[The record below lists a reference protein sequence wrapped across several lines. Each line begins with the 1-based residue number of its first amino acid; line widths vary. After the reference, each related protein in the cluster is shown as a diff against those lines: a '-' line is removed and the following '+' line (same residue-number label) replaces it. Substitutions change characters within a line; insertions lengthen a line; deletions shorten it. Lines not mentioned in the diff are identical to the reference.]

1 MTGQLSFSQTVKQ
14 LAGITKGYRGV
25 LCALIVLSLIQSLAE
40 ASLPVGLGIL
50 VNAVGR
56 HNISGFAAIS
66 IFLMLAVL
74 TRITASVSAHIIG
87 TKTGIDIRVRHKE
100 TLAGHVIS
108 HREVAGAGL
117 SAGDIIE
124 VAEDDIGAIADGFS
138 AIEFTVVGIG
148 TYIAAGIYLL
158 TQSWR
163 VGVSILIAVPVLCF
177 LLPRVLTKLRSYL
190 SDYRKTAGVATS
202 MAEDAATGHRVLSG
216 IQGRSA
222 FLESYR
228 KTSLEMKRKGLDVA
242 NMRALIDGLRELIPA
257 LVLLAV
263 LGMALLQW
271 QAGWMDAGQLVSFY
285 GLATYLLQPV
295 TSVISALQRL
305 VPSAVGLEREQ
316 NVLSSGREPRSGTDA
331 IPAQVREVS
340 DPRTGLRISAGYS
353 VVFADT
359 LSEMRNIAERLA
371 GADNKG
377 EGRINGIPYN
387 TYSETAIRRAA
398 ILADTDAMLV
408 SGTLSQILGGSRYS
422 EADKIHALRE
432 ASLGELADRSENRL
446 DQYIADGGRN
456 LSGGQRQRLV
466 LARSLIPDPQVLV
479 LVEPTSALDTVT
491 EEDVIRQLYRARRD
505 AVTVAVTRSP
515 AHMLQADTVFWIR
528 DGAVFLNGAHRE
540 LMKNREYR
548 EMFMGLEEI

>member
-1 MTGQLSFSQTVKQ
+1 MTGQFSFSQTVKQ
-14 LAGITKGYRGV
+14 LAGITKGRRAV
-25 LCALIVLSLIQSLAE
+25 LCTLIVLSLIQSLAE
-40 ASLPVGLGIL
+40 ASLPVGLGML

-56 HNISGFAAIS
+56 HNITSFAAIGV
-66 IFLMLAVL
+66 FLVSAVL
-74 TRITASVSAHIIG
+74 VRITASVSAHIIG

-100 TLAGHVIS
+100 TLVGHMIS
-108 HREVAGAGL
+108 HREVSGTGL

-148 TYIAAGIYLL
+148 TYIAAGVYLL

-163 VGVSILIAVPVLCF
+163 VGISILIAVPVLCL
-177 LLPRVLTKLRSYL
+177 LLPRVLGKLRGYL
-190 SDYRKTAGVATS
+190 SDYRKTAGTVTS

-216 IQGRSA
+216 IRGRSA

-228 KTSLEMKRKGLDVA
+228 KTSLEMKCKGLDVA

-285 GLATYLLQPV
+285 GLAIYLLQPV

-305 VPSAVGLEREQ
+305 VPAAVGLEREQ

-331 IPAQVREVS
+331 IPAVREVS
-340 DPRTGLRISAGYS
+340 DPQTGLRISAGYS

-371 GADNKG
+371 GADSKG
-377 EGRINGIPYN
+377 EGRVNGIPYN

-398 ILADTDAMLV
+398 ILADTDAILV

-432 ASLGELADRSENRL
+432 ASLGELADRSKNSL

-491 EEDVIRQLYRARRD
+491 EDDVIKHLYQGRRG

-528 DGAVFLNGAHRE
+528 DGAVFLNGEHRE

>member
-14 LAGITKGYRGV
+14 LAGITKGYRAV
-25 LCALIVLSLIQSLAE
+25 LCTLIVLSLIQSLAE

-66 IFLMLAVL
+66 IFLVLAVL
-74 TRITASVSAHIIG
+74 IRITASVSAHIIG

>member
-14 LAGITKGYRGV
+14 LVGITKGYRAV
-25 LCALIVLSLIQSLAE
+25 LCTLIVLSLIQSLAE

-66 IFLMLAVL
+66 IFLVLAVL
-74 TRITASVSAHIIG
+74 IRITASVSAHIIG

-148 TYIAAGIYLL
+148 TYIAAGVYLL

-163 VGVSILIAVPVLCF
+163 VGVSILIAVPVLCL
-177 LLPRVLTKLRSYL
+177 LLPRVLSKLRSYL
-190 SDYRKTAGVATS
+190 SDYRKTAGTVTS

-222 FLESYR
+222 FLKSYR

-242 NMRALIDGLRELIPA
+242 NIRALIDGLRELIPA

-305 VPSAVGLEREQ
+305 VPAAVGLEREQ

-331 IPAQVREVS
+331 IPAVREVS
-340 DPRTGLRISAGYS
+340 DPQTGLRISAGYS

-371 GADNKG
+371 GADSRG
-377 EGRINGIPYN
+377 EDRVNGIPYN
-387 TYSETAIRRAA
+387 TYSETAIRRTA

-422 EADKIHALRE
+422 EEDKIHALRE

-491 EEDVIRQLYRARRD
+491 EDDVIKQLYQDRRG

>member
-1 MTGQLSFSQTVKQ
+1 MTGQFSFSQTVKQ
-14 LAGITKGYRGV
+14 LAGITKGRRAI
-25 LCALIVLSLIQSLAE
+25 LCALIMLSLVQSLAE
-40 ASLPVGLGIL
+40 ASLPVGLGML

-56 HNISGFAAIS
+56 HNITSFAAIGV
-66 IFLMLAVL
+66 FLVSAVL
-74 TRITASVSAHIIG
+74 VRITASVSAHIIG

-100 TLAGHVIS
+100 TLVGHMIS
-108 HREVAGAGL
+108 HREVSGTGL

-148 TYIAAGIYLL
+148 TYIAAGVYLL

-163 VGVSILIAVPVLCF
+163 VGISILIAVPVLCL
-177 LLPRVLTKLRSYL
+177 LLPRVLGKLRGYL
-190 SDYRKTAGVATS
+190 SDYRKTAGTVTS

-228 KTSLEMKRKGLDVA
+228 KTSLEMKCKGLDVA

-305 VPSAVGLEREQ
+305 VPAAVGLEREQ

-331 IPAQVREVS
+331 IPAVREVS
-340 DPRTGLRISAGYS
+340 DPQTGLRISAGYS

-371 GADNKG
+371 GADSKG
-377 EGRINGIPYN
+377 EGRVNGIPYN

-398 ILADTDAMLV
+398 ILADTDAILV

-491 EEDVIRQLYRARRD
+491 EDDVIKQLYQDRRG

>member
-1 MTGQLSFSQTVKQ
+1 MTGQFSFSQTVKQ
-14 LAGITKGYRGV
+14 LAGITKGRRAI
-25 LCALIVLSLIQSLAE
+25 LCALIMLSLVQSLAE
-40 ASLPVGLGIL
+40 ASLPVGLGML

-56 HNISGFAAIS
+56 HNITSFAAIGV
-66 IFLMLAVL
+66 FLVSAVL
-74 TRITASVSAHIIG
+74 VRITASVSAHIIG

-100 TLAGHVIS
+100 TLVGHMIS
-108 HREVAGAGL
+108 HREVSGTGL

-148 TYIAAGIYLL
+148 TYIAAGVYLL

-163 VGVSILIAVPVLCF
+163 VGISILIAVPVLCL
-177 LLPRVLTKLRSYL
+177 LLPRVLGKLRGYL
-190 SDYRKTAGVATS
+190 SDYRKTAGTVTS

-216 IQGRSA
+216 IRGRSA

-228 KTSLEMKRKGLDVA
+228 KTSLEMKCKGLDVA

-305 VPSAVGLEREQ
+305 VPAAVGLEREQ

-331 IPAQVREVS
+331 IPAVREVS
-340 DPRTGLRISAGYS
+340 DPQTGLRISAGYS

-371 GADNKG
+371 GADSKG
-377 EGRINGIPYN
+377 EGRVNGIPYN

-398 ILADTDAMLV
+398 ILVDTDAILV

-491 EEDVIRQLYRARRD
+491 EDDVIKQLYQDRRG

>member
-1 MTGQLSFSQTVKQ
+1 MTGQFSFSQTVKQ
-14 LAGITKGYRGV
+14 LAGITKGYRAV
-25 LCALIVLSLIQSLAE
+25 LCTLIVLSLIQSLAE

-66 IFLMLAVL
+66 IFLVLAVL
-74 TRITASVSAHIIG
+74 IRITASVSAHIIG

-177 LLPRVLTKLRSYL
+177 LLPKVLTKLRSYL

-216 IQGRSA
+216 IQGRGA

-305 VPSAVGLEREQ
+305 VPAAVGLEREQ

-331 IPAQVREVS
+331 IPAVREVS
-340 DPRTGLRISAGYS
+340 DPQTGLRISAGYS

-371 GADNKG
+371 GADSKG
-377 EGRINGIPYN
+377 EGRVNGIPYN

-398 ILADTDAMLV
+398 ILADTDAILV

-491 EEDVIRQLYRARRD
+491 EEDVIRHLYRGRRR

-515 AHMLQADTVFWIR
+515 AHILQADAVFWVR
-528 DGAVFLNGAHRE
+528 DGAVFLNGTHRE
-540 LMKNREYR
+540 LMKDREYR

>member
-1 MTGQLSFSQTVKQ
+1 MTGQFSFSQTVKQ
-14 LAGITKGYRGV
+14 LAGITKGRRAI
-25 LCALIVLSLIQSLAE
+25 LCALIMLSLVQSLAE
-40 ASLPVGLGIL
+40 ASLPVGLGML

-56 HNISGFAAIS
+56 HNITSFAAIGV
-66 IFLMLAVL
+66 FLVSAVL
-74 TRITASVSAHIIG
+74 VRITASVSAHIIG

-100 TLAGHVIS
+100 TLVGHMIS
-108 HREVAGAGL
+108 HREVSGTGL

-148 TYIAAGIYLL
+148 TYIAAGVYLL

-163 VGVSILIAVPVLCF
+163 VGISILIAVPVLCL
-177 LLPRVLTKLRSYL
+177 LLPRVLGKLRGYL
-190 SDYRKTAGVATS
+190 SDYRKTAGTVTS

-216 IQGRSA
+216 IRGRSA

-228 KTSLEMKRKGLDVA
+228 KTSLEMKCKGLDVA

-305 VPSAVGLEREQ
+305 VPAAVGLEREQ

-331 IPAQVREVS
+331 IPAVREVS
-340 DPRTGLRISAGYS
+340 DPQTGLRISAGYS

-371 GADNKG
+371 GADSKG
-377 EGRINGIPYN
+377 EGRVNGIPYN

-398 ILADTDAMLV
+398 ILADTDAILV

-491 EEDVIRQLYRARRD
+491 EDDVIKQLYQDRRG

>member
-1 MTGQLSFSQTVKQ
+1 MTGQFSFSQTVKQ
-14 LAGITKGYRGV
+14 LAGITKGRRAI
-25 LCALIVLSLIQSLAE
+25 LCALIMLSLVQSLAE
-40 ASLPVGLGIL
+40 ASLPVGLGML

-56 HNISGFAAIS
+56 HNITSFAAIGV
-66 IFLMLAVL
+66 FLVSAVL
-74 TRITASVSAHIIG
+74 VRITASVSAHIIG

-100 TLAGHVIS
+100 TLVGHMIS
-108 HREVAGAGL
+108 HREVSGTGL

-148 TYIAAGIYLL
+148 TYIAAGVYLL

-163 VGVSILIAVPVLCF
+163 VGISILIAVPVLCL
-177 LLPRVLTKLRSYL
+177 LLPRVLGKLRGYL
-190 SDYRKTAGVATS
+190 SDYRKTAGTVTS

-216 IQGRSA
+216 IRGRSA

-228 KTSLEMKRKGLDVA
+228 KTSLEMKCKGLDVA

-305 VPSAVGLEREQ
+305 VPAAVGLEREQ

-331 IPAQVREVS
+331 IPAVREVS
-340 DPRTGLRISAGYS
+340 DPQTGLRIFAGYS

-371 GADNKG
+371 GADSKG
-377 EGRINGIPYN
+377 EGRVNGIPYN

-398 ILADTDAMLV
+398 ILADTDAILV

-491 EEDVIRQLYRARRD
+491 EDDVIKQLYQDRRG

>member
-1 MTGQLSFSQTVKQ
+1 MTGQFSFSQTVKQ
-14 LAGITKGYRGV
+14 LAGITKGRRAI
-25 LCALIVLSLIQSLAE
+25 LCALIMLSLVQSLAE
-40 ASLPVGLGIL
+40 ASLPVGLGML

-56 HNISGFAAIS
+56 HNITSFAAIGV
-66 IFLMLAVL
+66 FLVSAVL
-74 TRITASVSAHIIG
+74 VRITASVSAHIIG
-87 TKTGIDIRVRHKE
+87 TKTGIDIRVWHKE
-100 TLAGHVIS
+100 TLVGHMIS
-108 HREVAGAGL
+108 HREVSGTGL

-148 TYIAAGIYLL
+148 TYIAAGVYLL

-163 VGVSILIAVPVLCF
+163 VGISILIAVPVLCL
-177 LLPRVLTKLRSYL
+177 LLPRVLGKLRGYL
-190 SDYRKTAGVATS
+190 SDYRKTAGTVTS

-216 IQGRSA
+216 IRGRSA

-228 KTSLEMKRKGLDVA
+228 KTSLEMKCKGLDVA

-305 VPSAVGLEREQ
+305 VPAAVGLEREQ

-331 IPAQVREVS
+331 IPAVREVS
-340 DPRTGLRISAGYS
+340 DPQTGLRISAGYS

-371 GADNKG
+371 GADSKG
-377 EGRINGIPYN
+377 EGRVNGIPYN

-398 ILADTDAMLV
+398 ILADTDAILV

-491 EEDVIRQLYRARRD
+491 EDDVIKQLYQDRRG

>member
-1 MTGQLSFSQTVKQ
+1 MTGQFSFSQTVKQ
-14 LAGITKGYRGV
+14 LAGITKGRRAI
-25 LCALIVLSLIQSLAE
+25 LCALIMLSLVQSLAE
-40 ASLPVGLGIL
+40 ASLPVGLGML

-56 HNISGFAAIS
+56 HNITSFAAIGV
-66 IFLMLAVL
+66 FLVSAVL
-74 TRITASVSAHIIG
+74 VRITASVSAHIIG

-100 TLAGHVIS
+100 TLVGHMIS
-108 HREVAGAGL
+108 HREVSGTGL

-148 TYIAAGIYLL
+148 TYIAAGVYLL

-163 VGVSILIAVPVLCF
+163 VGISILIAVPVLCL
-177 LLPRVLTKLRSYL
+177 LLPRVLGKLRGYL
-190 SDYRKTAGVATS
+190 SDYRKTAGTVTS

-216 IQGRSA
+216 IRGRSA

-228 KTSLEMKRKGLDVA
+228 KTSLEMKCKGLDVA

-305 VPSAVGLEREQ
+305 VPAAVGLEREQ

-331 IPAQVREVS
+331 IPAVREVS
-340 DPRTGLRISAGYS
+340 DPQTGLRISAGYS

-371 GADNKG
+371 GADSKG
-377 EGRINGIPYN
+377 EGRVNGIPYN

-491 EEDVIRQLYRARRD
+491 EDDVIKQLYQDRRG

>member
-1 MTGQLSFSQTVKQ
+1 
-14 LAGITKGYRGV
+14 
-25 LCALIVLSLIQSLAE
+25 
-40 ASLPVGLGIL
+40 
-50 VNAVGR
+50 
-56 HNISGFAAIS
+56 
-66 IFLMLAVL
+66 
-74 TRITASVSAHIIG
+74 
-87 TKTGIDIRVRHKE
+87 
-100 TLAGHVIS
+100 
-108 HREVAGAGL
+108 
-117 SAGDIIE
+117 
-124 VAEDDIGAIADGFS
+124 
-138 AIEFTVVGIG
+138 
-148 TYIAAGIYLL
+148 
-158 TQSWR
+158 
-163 VGVSILIAVPVLCF
+163 
-177 LLPRVLTKLRSYL
+177 
-190 SDYRKTAGVATS
+190 
-202 MAEDAATGHRVLSG
+202 
-216 IQGRSA
+216 
-222 FLESYR
+222 
-228 KTSLEMKRKGLDVA
+228 MKCKGLDVA

-305 VPSAVGLEREQ
+305 VPAAVGLEREQ

-331 IPAQVREVS
+331 IPAVREVS
-340 DPRTGLRISAGYS
+340 DPQTGLRISAGYS

-371 GADNKG
+371 GADSKG
-377 EGRINGIPYN
+377 EGRVNGIPYN

-398 ILADTDAMLV
+398 ILADTDAILV

-491 EEDVIRQLYRARRD
+491 EDDVIKQLYQDRRG

>member
-1 MTGQLSFSQTVKQ
+1 MTGQFSFSQTVKQ
-14 LAGITKGYRGV
+14 LAGITKGRRAI
-25 LCALIVLSLIQSLAE
+25 LCALIMLSLVQSLAE
-40 ASLPVGLGIL
+40 ASLPVGLGML

-56 HNISGFAAIS
+56 HNITSFAAIGV
-66 IFLMLAVL
+66 FLVSVVL
-74 TRITASVSAHIIG
+74 VRITASVSAHIIG

-100 TLAGHVIS
+100 TLVGHMIS
-108 HREVAGAGL
+108 HREVSGTGL

-148 TYIAAGIYLL
+148 TYIAAGVYLL

-163 VGVSILIAVPVLCF
+163 VGISILIAVPVLCL
-177 LLPRVLTKLRSYL
+177 LLPRVLGKLRGYL
-190 SDYRKTAGVATS
+190 SDYRKTAGTVTS

-216 IQGRSA
+216 IRGRSA

-228 KTSLEMKRKGLDVA
+228 KTSLEMKCKGLDVA

-305 VPSAVGLEREQ
+305 VPAAVGLEREQ

-331 IPAQVREVS
+331 IPAVREVS
-340 DPRTGLRISAGYS
+340 DPQTGLRISAGYS

-371 GADNKG
+371 GADSKG
-377 EGRINGIPYN
+377 EGRVNGIPYN

-398 ILADTDAMLV
+398 ILADTDAILV

-491 EEDVIRQLYRARRD
+491 EDDVIKQLYQDRRG

>member
-14 LAGITKGYRGV
+14 LAGITKGRRAI
-25 LCALIVLSLIQSLAE
+25 LCALIMLSLVQSLAE
-40 ASLPVGLGIL
+40 ASLPVGLGML

-56 HNISGFAAIS
+56 HNITSFAAIGV
-66 IFLMLAVL
+66 FLVSAVL
-74 TRITASVSAHIIG
+74 VRITASVSAHIIG

-100 TLAGHVIS
+100 TLVGHMIS
-108 HREVAGAGL
+108 HREVSGTGL

-148 TYIAAGIYLL
+148 TYIAAGVYLL

-163 VGVSILIAVPVLCF
+163 VGISILIAVPVLCL
-177 LLPRVLTKLRSYL
+177 LLPRVLGKLRGYL
-190 SDYRKTAGVATS
+190 SDYRKTAGTVTS

-216 IQGRSA
+216 IRGRSA

-228 KTSLEMKRKGLDVA
+228 KTSLEMKCKGLDVA

-305 VPSAVGLEREQ
+305 VPAAVGLEREQ

-331 IPAQVREVS
+331 IPAVREVS
-340 DPRTGLRISAGYS
+340 DPQTGLRISAGYS

-371 GADNKG
+371 GADSKG
-377 EGRINGIPYN
+377 EGRVNGIPYN

-398 ILADTDAMLV
+398 ILADTDAILV

-491 EEDVIRQLYRARRD
+491 EDDVIKQLYQDRRG

>member
-1 MTGQLSFSQTVKQ
+1 MTGQFSFSQTVKQ
-14 LAGITKGYRGV
+14 LAGITKGRRAV
-25 LCALIVLSLIQSLAE
+25 LCTLIVLSLIQSLAE
-40 ASLPVGLGIL
+40 ASLPVGLGML

-56 HNISGFAAIS
+56 HNITSFAAIGV
-66 IFLMLAVL
+66 FLVSAVL
-74 TRITASVSAHIIG
+74 VRITASVSAHIIG

-100 TLAGHVIS
+100 TLVGHMIS
-108 HREVAGAGL
+108 HREVSGTGL

-148 TYIAAGIYLL
+148 TYIAAGVYLL

-163 VGVSILIAVPVLCF
+163 VGISILIAVPVLCL
-177 LLPRVLTKLRSYL
+177 LLPRVLGKLRGYL
-190 SDYRKTAGVATS
+190 SDYRKTAGTVTS

-216 IQGRSA
+216 IRGHSA

-228 KTSLEMKRKGLDVA
+228 KTSLEMKCKGLDVA

-285 GLATYLLQPV
+285 GLAIYLLQPV

-305 VPSAVGLEREQ
+305 VPAAVGLEREQ

-331 IPAQVREVS
+331 IPAVREVS
-340 DPRTGLRISAGYS
+340 DPQTGLRISAGYS

-371 GADNKG
+371 GADSKG
-377 EGRINGIPYN
+377 EGRVNGIPYN

-398 ILADTDAMLV
+398 ILADTDAILV

-432 ASLGELADRSENRL
+432 ASLGELADRSKNSL

-491 EEDVIRQLYRARRD
+491 EDDVIKHLYQGRRG

-528 DGAVFLNGAHRE
+528 DGAVFLNGEHRE

>member
-14 LAGITKGYRGV
+14 LAGITKGYRAV
-25 LCALIVLSLIQSLAE
+25 LYTLIVLSLIQSLAE

-66 IFLMLAVL
+66 IFLVLAVL
-74 TRITASVSAHIIG
+74 IRITASVSAHIIG

-163 VGVSILIAVPVLCF
+163 VGVSILIAVPVLCL
-177 LLPRVLTKLRSYL
+177 LLPRVLGKLRGYL
-190 SDYRKTAGVATS
+190 SDYRKTAGTVTS

-216 IQGRSA
+216 IRGRSA

-228 KTSLEMKRKGLDVA
+228 KTSLEMKCKGLDVA

-305 VPSAVGLEREQ
+305 VPAAVGLEREQ

-371 GADNKG
+371 GADGKG

-387 TYSETAIRRAA
+387 TYSETAIRRTA

-491 EEDVIRQLYRARRD
+491 EDDVIKQLYQGRRG

-528 DGAVFLNGAHRE
+528 NGAVFLNGAHSE

>member
-1 MTGQLSFSQTVKQ
+1 MTGQFSFSQTVKQ
-14 LAGITKGYRGV
+14 LAGITKGRRAI
-25 LCALIVLSLIQSLAE
+25 LCALIMLSLVQSLAE
-40 ASLPVGLGIL
+40 ASLPVGLGML

-56 HNISGFAAIS
+56 HNITSFAAIGV
-66 IFLMLAVL
+66 FLVSAVL
-74 TRITASVSAHIIG
+74 VRITASVSAHIIG

-100 TLAGHVIS
+100 TLVGHMIS
-108 HREVAGAGL
+108 HREVSGTGL

-148 TYIAAGIYLL
+148 TYIAAGVYLL

-163 VGVSILIAVPVLCF
+163 VGISILIAVPVLCL
-177 LLPRVLTKLRSYL
+177 LLPRVLGKLRGYL
-190 SDYRKTAGVATS
+190 SDYRKTAGTVTS

-216 IQGRSA
+216 IRGRSA

-228 KTSLEMKRKGLDVA
+228 KTSLEMKCKGLDVA

-305 VPSAVGLEREQ
+305 VPAAVGLEREQ

-331 IPAQVREVS
+331 IPAVREVS
-340 DPRTGLRISAGYS
+340 DPQTGLRISAGYS

-371 GADNKG
+371 GADSRG
-377 EGRINGIPYN
+377 EGRVNGIPYN
-387 TYSETAIRRAA
+387 TYSETAIRRTA

-491 EEDVIRQLYRARRD
+491 EDDVIKQLYQDRRG

>member
-1 MTGQLSFSQTVKQ
+1 MTGQFSFSQTVKQ
-14 LAGITKGYRGV
+14 LAGITKGRRAI
-25 LCALIVLSLIQSLAE
+25 LCALIMLSLVQSLAE
-40 ASLPVGLGIL
+40 ASLPVGLGML

-56 HNISGFAAIS
+56 HNITSFAAIGV
-66 IFLMLAVL
+66 FLVSAVL
-74 TRITASVSAHIIG
+74 VRITASVSAHIIG

-100 TLAGHVIS
+100 TLVGHMIS
-108 HREVAGAGL
+108 HREVSGTGL

-148 TYIAAGIYLL
+148 TYIAAGVYLL

-163 VGVSILIAVPVLCF
+163 VGISILIAVPVLCL
-177 LLPRVLTKLRSYL
+177 LLPRVLGKLRGYL
-190 SDYRKTAGVATS
+190 SDYRKTAGTVTS

-216 IQGRSA
+216 IRGRSA

-228 KTSLEMKRKGLDVA
+228 KTSLEMKCKGLDVA

-271 QAGWMDAGQLVSFY
+271 QAGWMGAGQLVSFY

-305 VPSAVGLEREQ
+305 VPAAVGLEREQ

-331 IPAQVREVS
+331 IPAVREVS
-340 DPRTGLRISAGYS
+340 DPQTGLRISAGYS

-371 GADNKG
+371 GADSKG
-377 EGRINGIPYN
+377 EGRVNGIPYN

-398 ILADTDAMLV
+398 ILADTDAILV

-491 EEDVIRQLYRARRD
+491 EDDVIKQLYQDRRG

>member
-1 MTGQLSFSQTVKQ
+1 MTGQFSFSQTVKQ
-14 LAGITKGYRGV
+14 LAGITKGRRAI
-25 LCALIVLSLIQSLAE
+25 LCALIMLSLVQSLAE
-40 ASLPVGLGIL
+40 ASLPVGLGML

-56 HNISGFAAIS
+56 HNITSFAAIGV
-66 IFLMLAVL
+66 FLVSAVL
-74 TRITASVSAHIIG
+74 VRITASVSAHIIG

-100 TLAGHVIS
+100 TLVGHMIS
-108 HREVAGAGL
+108 HREVSGTGL

-148 TYIAAGIYLL
+148 TYIAAGVYLL

-163 VGVSILIAVPVLCF
+163 VGISILIAVPVLCL
-177 LLPRVLTKLRSYL
+177 LLPRVLGKLRGYL
-190 SDYRKTAGVATS
+190 SDYRKTAGTVTS

-216 IQGRSA
+216 IRGRSA

-228 KTSLEMKRKGLDVA
+228 KTSLEMKCKGLDVA

-305 VPSAVGLEREQ
+305 VPAAVGLEREQ

-331 IPAQVREVS
+331 IPAVREVS
-340 DPRTGLRISAGYS
+340 DPQTGLRISAGYS

-371 GADNKG
+371 GADSKG
-377 EGRINGIPYN
+377 EGRVNGIPYN

-398 ILADTDAMLV
+398 ILADTNAILV

-491 EEDVIRQLYRARRD
+491 EDDVIKQLYQDRRG

>member
-1 MTGQLSFSQTVKQ
+1 MTGQFSFSQTVKQ
-14 LAGITKGYRGV
+14 LAGITKGRRAV
-25 LCALIVLSLIQSLAE
+25 LCTLIVLSLIQSLAE
-40 ASLPVGLGIL
+40 ASLPVGLGML

-56 HNISGFAAIS
+56 HNITSFAAIGV
-66 IFLMLAVL
+66 FLVSAVL
-74 TRITASVSAHIIG
+74 VRITASVSAHIIG

-100 TLAGHVIS
+100 TLVGHMIS
-108 HREVAGAGL
+108 HREVSGTGL

-148 TYIAAGIYLL
+148 TYIAAGVYLL

-163 VGVSILIAVPVLCF
+163 VGVSILIAVPVLCL
-177 LLPRVLTKLRSYL
+177 LLPRVLSKLRSYL
-190 SDYRKTAGVATS
+190 SDYRKTAGTVTS

-222 FLESYR
+222 FLKSYR

-242 NMRALIDGLRELIPA
+242 NIRALIDGLRELIPA

-305 VPSAVGLEREQ
+305 VPAAVGLEREQ

-331 IPAQVREVS
+331 IPAVREVS
-340 DPRTGLRISAGYS
+340 DPQTGLRISAGYS

-371 GADNKG
+371 GADSRG
-377 EGRINGIPYN
+377 EDRVNGIPYN
-387 TYSETAIRRAA
+387 TYSETAIRRTA

-422 EADKIHALRE
+422 EEDKIHALRE

-491 EEDVIRQLYRARRD
+491 EDDVIKHLYQGRRG

-528 DGAVFLNGAHRE
+528 DGAVFLNGEHRE

>member
-1 MTGQLSFSQTVKQ
+1 MTGQFSFSQTVKQ
-14 LAGITKGYRGV
+14 LAGITKGRRAI
-25 LCALIVLSLIQSLAE
+25 LCALIMLSLVQSLAE
-40 ASLPVGLGIL
+40 ASLPVGLGML

-56 HNISGFAAIS
+56 HNISGFAAIGV
-66 IFLMLAVL
+66 FLVSAVL
-74 TRITASVSAHIIG
+74 VRITASVSAHIIG

-100 TLAGHVIS
+100 TLVGHMIS
-108 HREVAGAGL
+108 HREVSGTGL

-148 TYIAAGIYLL
+148 TYIAAGVYLL

-177 LLPRVLTKLRSYL
+177 LLPRVLGKLRGYL
-190 SDYRKTAGVATS
+190 SDYRKTAGTVTS

-216 IQGRSA
+216 IRGRGA

-228 KTSLEMKRKGLDVA
+228 KTSLEMKCKGLDVA

-305 VPSAVGLEREQ
+305 VPAAVGLEREQ

-331 IPAQVREVS
+331 IPAVREVS
-340 DPRTGLRISAGYS
+340 DPQTGLRISAGYS

-371 GADNKG
+371 GADSKG
-377 EGRINGIPYN
+377 EGRVNGIPYN

-398 ILADTDAMLV
+398 ILADTDAILV

-491 EEDVIRQLYRARRD
+491 EDDVIKQLYQDRRG

>member
-1 MTGQLSFSQTVKQ
+1 MTGQFSFSQTVKQ
-14 LAGITKGYRGV
+14 LAGITKGRRAI
-25 LCALIVLSLIQSLAE
+25 LCALIMLSLVQSLAE
-40 ASLPVGLGIL
+40 ASLPVGLGML

-56 HNISGFAAIS
+56 HNITSFAAIGV
-66 IFLMLAVL
+66 FLVSAVL
-74 TRITASVSAHIIG
+74 VRITASVSAHIIG

-100 TLAGHVIS
+100 TLVGHMIS
-108 HREVAGAGL
+108 HREVSGTGL

-148 TYIAAGIYLL
+148 TYIAAGVYLL

-163 VGVSILIAVPVLCF
+163 VGISILIAVPVLCL
-177 LLPRVLTKLRSYL
+177 LLPRVLGKLRGYL
-190 SDYRKTAGVATS
+190 SDYRKTAGTVTS

-216 IQGRSA
+216 IRGCSA

-228 KTSLEMKRKGLDVA
+228 KTSLEMKCKGLDVA

-305 VPSAVGLEREQ
+305 VPAAVGLEREQ

-331 IPAQVREVS
+331 IPAVREVS
-340 DPRTGLRISAGYS
+340 DPQTGLRISAGYS

-371 GADNKG
+371 GADSKG
-377 EGRINGIPYN
+377 EGRVNGIPYN

-398 ILADTDAMLV
+398 ILADTDAILV

-491 EEDVIRQLYRARRD
+491 EDDVIKQLYQDRRG

>member
-1 MTGQLSFSQTVKQ
+1 MTGQFSFSQMVKQ
-14 LAGITKGYRGV
+14 LAGITKGRRAI
-25 LCALIVLSLIQSLAE
+25 LCALIMLSLVQSLAE
-40 ASLPVGLGIL
+40 ASLPVGLGML

-56 HNISGFAAIS
+56 HNITSFAAIGV
-66 IFLMLAVL
+66 FLVSAVL
-74 TRITASVSAHIIG
+74 VRITASVSAHIIG

-100 TLAGHVIS
+100 TLVGHMIS
-108 HREVAGAGL
+108 HREVSGTGL

-148 TYIAAGIYLL
+148 TYIAAGVYLL

-163 VGVSILIAVPVLCF
+163 VGISILIAVPVLCL
-177 LLPRVLTKLRSYL
+177 LLPRVLGKLRGYL
-190 SDYRKTAGVATS
+190 SDYRKTAGTVTS

-216 IQGRSA
+216 IRGRSA

-228 KTSLEMKRKGLDVA
+228 KTSLEMKCKGLDVA

-305 VPSAVGLEREQ
+305 VPAAVGLEREQ

-331 IPAQVREVS
+331 IPAVREVS
-340 DPRTGLRISAGYS
+340 DPQTGLRISAGYS

-371 GADNKG
+371 GADSKG
-377 EGRINGIPYN
+377 EGRVNGIPYN

-398 ILADTDAMLV
+398 ILADTDAILV

-491 EEDVIRQLYRARRD
+491 EDDVIKQLYQDRRG

>member
-1 MTGQLSFSQTVKQ
+1 MTGQFSFSQTVKQ
-14 LAGITKGYRGV
+14 LAGITKGRRAV
-25 LCALIVLSLIQSLAE
+25 LCTLIVLSLIQSLAE
-40 ASLPVGLGIL
+40 ASLPVGLGML

-56 HNISGFAAIS
+56 HNITSFAAIGV
-66 IFLMLAVL
+66 FLVSAVL
-74 TRITASVSAHIIG
+74 VRITASVSAHIIG

-100 TLAGHVIS
+100 TLVGHMIS
-108 HREVAGAGL
+108 HREVSGTGL

-148 TYIAAGIYLL
+148 TYIAAGVYLL

-163 VGVSILIAVPVLCF
+163 VGISILIAVPVLCL
-177 LLPRVLTKLRSYL
+177 LLPRVLGKLRGYL
-190 SDYRKTAGVATS
+190 SDYRKTAGTVTS

-216 IQGRSA
+216 IRGRSA

-228 KTSLEMKRKGLDVA
+228 KTSLEMKCKGLDVA

-285 GLATYLLQPV
+285 GLAIYLLQPV

-305 VPSAVGLEREQ
+305 VPAAVGLERGQ

-331 IPAQVREVS
+331 IPAVREVS
-340 DPRTGLRISAGYS
+340 DPQTGLRISAGYS

-371 GADNKG
+371 GADSKG
-377 EGRINGIPYN
+377 EGRVNGIPYN

-398 ILADTDAMLV
+398 ILADTDAILV

-432 ASLGELADRSENRL
+432 ASLGELADRSKNSL

-491 EEDVIRQLYRARRD
+491 EDDVIKHLYQGRRG

-528 DGAVFLNGAHRE
+528 DGAVFLNGEHRE

>member
-74 TRITASVSAHIIG
+74 TRITASVSALIIG

>member
-1 MTGQLSFSQTVKQ
+1 MTGQFSFSQTVKQ
-14 LAGITKGYRGV
+14 LAGITKGRRAI
-25 LCALIVLSLIQSLAE
+25 LCALIMLSLVQSLAE
-40 ASLPVGLGIL
+40 ASLPVGLGML

-56 HNISGFAAIS
+56 HNITSFAAIGV
-66 IFLMLAVL
+66 FLVSAVL
-74 TRITASVSAHIIG
+74 VRITASVSAHIIG

-100 TLAGHVIS
+100 TLVGHVIS

-148 TYIAAGIYLL
+148 TYIAAGVYLL

-163 VGVSILIAVPVLCF
+163 VGISILIAVPVLCL
-177 LLPRVLTKLRSYL
+177 LLPRVLGKLRGYL
-190 SDYRKTAGVATS
+190 SDYRKTAGTVTS

-216 IQGRSA
+216 IRGRGA

-305 VPSAVGLEREQ
+305 VPAAVGLEREQ

-331 IPAQVREVS
+331 IPAVREVS
-340 DPRTGLRISAGYS
+340 DPQTGLRIFAGYS

-371 GADNKG
+371 GADSRG
-377 EGRINGIPYN
+377 EGRVNGIPYN
-387 TYSETAIRRAA
+387 TYSETAIRRTA

-422 EADKIHALRE
+422 EEDKIHALRE

-491 EEDVIRQLYRARRD
+491 EDDVIKQLYQDRRG

>member
-1 MTGQLSFSQTVKQ
+1 MTGQFSFSQTVKQ
-14 LAGITKGYRGV
+14 LAGITKGRRAV
-25 LCALIVLSLIQSLAE
+25 LCTLIVLSLIQSLAE
-40 ASLPVGLGIL
+40 ASLPVGLGML

-56 HNISGFAAIS
+56 HNITSFAAIGV
-66 IFLMLAVL
+66 FLVSAVL
-74 TRITASVSAHIIG
+74 VRITASVSAHIIG

-100 TLAGHVIS
+100 TLVGHMIS
-108 HREVAGAGL
+108 HREVSGTGL

-148 TYIAAGIYLL
+148 TYIAAGVYLL

-163 VGVSILIAVPVLCF
+163 VGISILIAVPVLCL
-177 LLPRVLTKLRSYL
+177 LLPRVLGKLRGYL
-190 SDYRKTAGVATS
+190 SDYRKTAGTVTS

-216 IQGRSA
+216 IRGRSA

-228 KTSLEMKRKGLDVA
+228 KTSLEMKCKGLDVA

-285 GLATYLLQPV
+285 GLAIYLLQPV

-305 VPSAVGLEREQ
+305 VPAAVGLEREQ

-331 IPAQVREVS
+331 IPAVREVS
-340 DPRTGLRISAGYS
+340 DPQTGLRISAGYS

-371 GADNKG
+371 GADSKG
-377 EGRINGIPYN
+377 EGRVNGIPYN

-398 ILADTDAMLV
+398 ILADTDAILV

-422 EADKIHALRE
+422 EAAKIHALRE
-432 ASLGELADRSENRL
+432 ASLGELADRSKNSL

-491 EEDVIRQLYRARRD
+491 EDDVIKHLYQGRRG

-528 DGAVFLNGAHRE
+528 DGAVFLNGEHRE

>member
-1 MTGQLSFSQTVKQ
+1 MTGQFSFSQTVKQ
-14 LAGITKGYRGV
+14 LAGITKGRRAI
-25 LCALIVLSLIQSLAE
+25 LCALIMLSLVQSLAE
-40 ASLPVGLGIL
+40 ASLPVGLGML

-56 HNISGFAAIS
+56 HNITSFAAIGV
-66 IFLMLAVL
+66 FLVSAVL
-74 TRITASVSAHIIG
+74 VRIIASVSAHIIG

-100 TLAGHVIS
+100 TLVGHMIS
-108 HREVAGAGL
+108 HREVSGTGL

-148 TYIAAGIYLL
+148 TYIAAGVYLL

-163 VGVSILIAVPVLCF
+163 VGISILIAVPVLCL
-177 LLPRVLTKLRSYL
+177 LLPRVLGKLRGYL
-190 SDYRKTAGVATS
+190 SDYRKTAGTVTS

-216 IQGRSA
+216 IRGRSA

-228 KTSLEMKRKGLDVA
+228 KTSLEMKCKGLDVA

-305 VPSAVGLEREQ
+305 VPAAVGLEREQ

-331 IPAQVREVS
+331 IPAVREVS
-340 DPRTGLRISAGYS
+340 DPQTGLRISAGYS

-371 GADNKG
+371 GADSKG
-377 EGRINGIPYN
+377 EGRVNGIPYN

-398 ILADTDAMLV
+398 ILADTDAILV

-491 EEDVIRQLYRARRD
+491 EDDVIKQLYQDRRG

>member
-1 MTGQLSFSQTVKQ
+1 MTGQFSFSQTVKQ
-14 LAGITKGYRGV
+14 LAGITKGRRAI
-25 LCALIVLSLIQSLAE
+25 LCALIMLSLVQSLAE
-40 ASLPVGLGIL
+40 ASLPVGLGML

-56 HNISGFAAIS
+56 HNITSFAAIGV
-66 IFLMLAVL
+66 FLVSAVL
-74 TRITASVSAHIIG
+74 VRITASVSAHIIG
-87 TKTGIDIRVRHKE
+87 TKIGIDIRVRHKE
-100 TLAGHVIS
+100 TLVGHMIS
-108 HREVAGAGL
+108 HREVSGTGL

-148 TYIAAGIYLL
+148 TYIAAGVYLL

-163 VGVSILIAVPVLCF
+163 VGISILIAVPVLCL
-177 LLPRVLTKLRSYL
+177 LLPRVLGKLRGYL
-190 SDYRKTAGVATS
+190 SDYRKTAGTVTS

-216 IQGRSA
+216 IRGRSA

-228 KTSLEMKRKGLDVA
+228 KTSLEMKCKGLDVA

-305 VPSAVGLEREQ
+305 VPAAVGLEREQ

-331 IPAQVREVS
+331 IPAVREVS
-340 DPRTGLRISAGYS
+340 DPQTGLRIFAGYS

-371 GADNKG
+371 GADSKG
-377 EGRINGIPYN
+377 EGRVNGIPYN

-398 ILADTDAMLV
+398 ILADTDAILV

-491 EEDVIRQLYRARRD
+491 EDDVIKQLYQDRRG

>member
-491 EEDVIRQLYRARRD
+491 EDDVIKQLYQDRRG

>member
-1 MTGQLSFSQTVKQ
+1 MTGQFSFSQTVKQ
-14 LAGITKGYRGV
+14 LAGITKGRRAI
-25 LCALIVLSLIQSLAE
+25 LCALIMLSLVQSLAE
-40 ASLPVGLGIL
+40 ASLPVGLGML

-56 HNISGFAAIS
+56 HNITSFAAIGV
-66 IFLMLAVL
+66 FLVSAVL
-74 TRITASVSAHIIG
+74 VRITASVSAHIIG

-100 TLAGHVIS
+100 TLVGHMIS
-108 HREVAGAGL
+108 HREVSGTGL

-163 VGVSILIAVPVLCF
+163 VGVSILIAVPVLCL
-177 LLPRVLTKLRSYL
+177 LLPRVLGKLRGYL
-190 SDYRKTAGVATS
+190 SDYRKTAGTVTS

-216 IQGRSA
+216 IRGRSA

-228 KTSLEMKRKGLDVA
+228 KTSLEMKCKGLDVA

-305 VPSAVGLEREQ
+305 VPAAVGLEREQ

-331 IPAQVREVS
+331 IPAVREVS
-340 DPRTGLRISAGYS
+340 DPQTGLRISAGYS

-371 GADNKG
+371 GADSKG
-377 EGRINGIPYN
+377 EGRVNGIPYN

-398 ILADTDAMLV
+398 ILADTDAILV

-491 EEDVIRQLYRARRD
+491 EDDVIKQLYQDRRG